1 MKILTWTLITIL
13 GVSSLPARA
22 DDVAS
27 ERDLKPFGDMPS
39 EDGFSGF
46 VIVGAGNMK
55 VKSNSMVGNDTIDI
69 ANETIVSV
77 FDSPNS
83 NNDGHP
89 ALTGEVAYT
98 FANAKTQ
105 IFLGS
110 RLEDLLTF
118 DVAQQLGVR
127 KLFDGVGTVSAG
139 VLFNGIPGEV
149 WADPYLEGS
158 KRKNTDRE
166 SPGFRLEWRQMF
178 GTGLAVQYS
187 RREVDIDE
195 ERSGNFLVAEGRL
208 DPLDV
213 FLLERD
219 GDDDIIK
226 VNYAIDVS
234 RQHVLRPEFGYRKRD
249 RDGDAIAGEAYWA
262 QIAYSYLHEKFALVV
277 SVEAGE
283 SEYDDRN
290 PVYDEYQDS
299 EWTSLGAS
307 LFWHLRPNLSLVLV
321 GNYADEDSDI
331 NFHDQE
337 MTSIIAGV
345 QYRFGQQK

>member
-1 MKILTWTLITIL
+1 MKVVTWMLASAV
-13 GVSSLPARA
+13 GFFSVVVQA

-27 ERDLKPFGDMPS
+27 ERDAKPFSDMPS
-39 EDGFSGF
+39 ENGFSGH
-46 VIVGAGNMK
+46 VILGAGSMK
-55 VKSNSMVGNDTIDI
+55 VKSNSMVGNRTIDV
-69 ANETIVSV
+69 ANDTIVSV

-83 NNDGHP
+83 NNDAHP
-89 ALTGEVAYT
+89 AFTGEVAYT
-98 FANAKTQ
+98 FADIKTQ
-105 IFLGS
+105 VFLGS

-127 KLFDGVGTVSAG
+127 KHFDSAGTVSAG

-166 SPGFRLEWRQMF
+166 STGFRLEWRQMF
-178 GTGLAVQYS
+178 GTGLALQYS
-187 RREVDIDE
+187 RREIDVDQE
-195 ERSGNFLVAEGRL
+195 QSGFYLLGQGDLTFAETK
-208 DPLDV
+208 
-213 FLLERD
+213 LLERD

-226 VNYAIDVS
+226 VNYTIDVGGH
-234 RQHVLRPEFGYRKRD
+234 HVLRPEFGYRNRD

-262 QIAYSYLHEKFALVV
+262 QIAYSYIHEKFTLVV
-277 SVEAGE
+277 TVEAGE
-283 SEYDDRN
+283 SEYDARN
-290 PVYDEYQDS
+290 PVYNLRQDS
-299 EWTSLGAS
+299 DWTSLGTS
-307 LFWHLRPNLSLVLV
+307 FFWHLRPNLSLVLT

-345 QYRFGQQK
+345 QYRFGQ